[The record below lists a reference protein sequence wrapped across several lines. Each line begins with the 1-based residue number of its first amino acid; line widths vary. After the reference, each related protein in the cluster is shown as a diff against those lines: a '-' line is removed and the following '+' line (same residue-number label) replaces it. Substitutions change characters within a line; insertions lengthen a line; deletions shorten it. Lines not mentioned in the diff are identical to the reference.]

1 MAENTQPRG
10 FDVNQPG
17 SGRETGIG
25 LLRGMTTDLV
35 GGVVDFF
42 PFMQY
47 SVAPTVALTMPD
59 AADKVVEKYG
69 SRALE
74 EKFFGLAPTEELQTI
89 RDDAA
94 LFSSAL
100 GLTEIATAKAANFL
114 GRQIS
119 DVFKRADGATVAV
132 TPDGQEIPI
141 PPNVVSD
148 PPDTSVT
155 EMLASADTPGINP
168 KFAAGLKD
176 AEQKAQARLEAG
188 EDPEV
193 VFAET
198 GFMRMNVDAR
208 TGRGPDDPPLETKM
222 VFDIPDNLSQ
232 INFTAALPKNIQDL
246 AAQNASAKD
255 IMDAFEQGAPPN
267 MRPYSADFNPDTG
280 TFSYAFGE
288 GQSAYKRGAHGRTAE
303 LRLDQV
309 MSPDHPLFEIFPD
322 LKDEIKVVIM
332 ENPQKG
338 SGGHWD
344 KTNNTIAIGAQ
355 YLGNERYTSTLVIH
369 ELAHVLQTRGDL
381 PGGSSPFVAPKS
393 IMEDAGEN
401 FALMQSVEFLME
413 KQGPN
418 GLNVFEFLDG
428 YGPPRPKMEKD
439 ALIKLIDAA
448 RFNVQNFYP
457 GAPPNMARMWPGNLY
472 STANQ
477 DLDNM
482 PYADEVKAEILRIL
496 AEREARVDKQA
507 QTYEALGIEVGRQTD
522 ETGSLLY
529 GPNAQSNYMRTRGEF
544 YARLQEAYAMATEGM
559 SPEQRRKLFP
569 MNIAKNPNLG
579 TTGRDPIP
587 PSASAPGT
595 SIRDVGEF
603 YRVIADGENM
613 PNTGVINRS
622 QSVSKYPSEAG
633 LVDINALNI
642 GDARKGGLINM
653 DKLPPE
659 IKNRLEYPARGKTS
673 APLPPEV
680 TLRDPNQPPFTVS
693 GEAFPKYDFTNSA
706 PADSSE
712 MGGFMSAVDMIHKP
726 TGTRIPADSMIRG
739 HKPDF
744 EKAPGIPDL
753 DEETARRIMMG
764 EITVEEARK
773 ELVRKNLK
781 VVDPSDEGIM
791 SGPAPKIPNSGIGPF
806 ANKIA
811 RRPIKTYHGS
821 GTDFDEFSMS
831 AVGTGEGAQ
840 MYGHGLYLSDL
851 EDVGRSYRDQV
862 GSPVEMVADAQVA
875 VEERAGGFNSMGI
888 MNENADAAEA
898 LIEMQP
904 EIVEIDG
911 VKHFFIKDTEE
922 NANENFLFT
931 ELPDVVGVD
940 NVYSNLSEG
949 TFRYMYPDG
958 TSVMTR
964 SKNAEGVEYEHPE
977 TGEFGVIVEFLGPAQ
992 GKVMKVEMDIDPKTE
1007 MLDYHETFDRM
1018 DRNVQQKVLYAV
1030 NYLLEQKPANDSG
1043 LRRIKKDLEL
1053 VINKGKMSQNDGQ
1066 GLLYALAHALDTHKE
1081 DPAISELLSRFGIR
1095 GTRYYTAGSRGRS
1108 LEPYERTYNYVVF
1121 DDSALKITEKYRKGG
1136 AVTADHGI
1144 AGFIPYMVQ

>member
-17 SGRETGIG
+17 AARETGIG
-25 LLRGMTTDLV
+25 LFRGLTADIP
-35 GGVVDFF
+35 GGVMDFF
-42 PFMQY
+42 PYLQY
-47 SVAPTVALTMPD
+47 KVAPLVAMTMPD

-74 EKFFGLAPTEELQTI
+74 EKVFGLAPTEELQTI

-141 PPNVVSD
+141 PPSAVSD

-267 MRPYSADFNPDTG
+267 MRPYSADYNPDTG
-280 TFSYAFGE
+280 AFSYAFGE

-322 LKDEIKVVIM
+322 LKDEIKIVIM
-332 ENPQKG
+332 EKPQKG

-344 KTNNTIAIGAQ
+344 KTNNTIAIGAK
-355 YLGNERYTSTLVIH
+355 YLGNERYTSTLVVH

-413 KQGPN
+413 KQGPD

-472 STANQ
+472 STAKQ

-482 PYADEVKAEILRIL
+482 PYADEVKAEMLRIL

-603 YRVIADGENM
+603 YRVIAGGENM

-633 LVDINALNI
+633 LVDLNALNI

-659 IKNRLEYPARGKTS
+659 IKNRLEYPASGKTS
-673 APLPPEV
+673 
-680 TLRDPNQPPFTVS
+680 S
-693 GEAFPKYDFTNSA
+693 
-706 PADSSE
+706 PA
-712 MGGFMSAVDMIHKP
+712 
-726 TGTRIPADSMIRG
+726 
-739 HKPDF
+739 
-744 EKAPGIPDL
+744 
-753 DEETARRIMMG
+753 
-764 EITVEEARK
+764 
-773 ELVRKNLK
+773 
-781 VVDPSDEGIM
+781 
-791 SGPAPKIPNSGIGPF
+791 SGPAPKIPNTGIGPF

-888 MNENADAAEA
+888 MSENADAAEA

-977 TGEFGVIVEFLGPAQ
+977 TGEFGVIVEFLGPSQ
-992 GKVMKVEMDIDPKTE
+992 GKVMKVDMDIDPKTQ

-1144 AGFIPYMVQ
+1144 GGFIPYMVQ